1 MALRV
6 LLAEDHIVVM
16 QGLRELLEKNSLQ
29 VVGQA
34 TDGREAVNLAAR
46 LRPDLAIM
54 DITMPLLN
62 GVDATRE
69 ITRRLPRTRV
79 LLLTVHQDDQ
89 YVLEALRA
97 GATGYMLKTRAVN
110 ELLQAI
116 HEVSRGAIYISP
128 GVSGEAVRA
137 YLNGEVARAD
147 ALSPR
152 EREVLQLIAEGKS
165 TKEVGTVLGIST
177 KTAESHRTR
186 IMGKLD
192 IHEVASLVR
201 YAIRRGLI
209 QA

>member
-1 MALRV
+1 MMLRV

-34 TDGREAVNLAAR
+34 TDGRQAVNLAAR

-54 DITMPLLN
+54 DITMPSLN
-62 GVDATRE
+62 GVDASRE
-69 ITRRLPRTRV
+69 ITRRQPRTKV
-79 LLLTVHQDDQ
+79 LLLTVHRDDQ

-97 GATGYMLKTRAVN
+97 GATGYVLKTRAAS

-116 HEVSRGAIYISP
+116 HEVSRGAIYVSP
-128 GVSGEAVRA
+128 GLSGESVKA
-137 YLNGEVARAD
+137 YLNGDVARPD

-165 TKEVGTVLGIST
+165 TKEVATVLGI
-177 KTAESHRTR
+177 
-186 IMGKLD
+186 
-192 IHEVASLVR
+192 
-201 YAIRRGLI
+201 
-209 QA
+209 